1 MPNGKARH
9 HSPVG
14 KKPFHIYRTRHNQL
28 ESRREQIHCDMKK
41 KLKERGLI
49 EDKTPATWEWCY
61 GGEHGTVQCHTR
73 SEARGMIKK
82 LLKIPK
88 KKRLPS
94 DVHVAKVEFNGPST

>member
-1 MPNGKARH
+1 
-9 HSPVG
+9 
-14 KKPFHIYRTRHNQL
+14 
-28 ESRREQIHCDMKK
+28 MKR
-41 KLKERGLI
+41 KLKEQGLI
-49 EDKTPATWEWCY
+49 EDKAPATWEWCY

-94 DVHVAKVEFNGPST
+94 DVHIAKVEFNEPPT